1 MQTRWQNQ
9 EEAVVFARS
18 HPAVMLDFDM
28 GTGKTRTAIDIAFD
42 LQDVNRVL
50 ILCPK
55 AVIPVWRTN
64 LEKFA
69 SAPWICWDLTA
80 GTVNKKAEDL
90 QGWLKKAPKDK
101 KVFIV
106 MNYDIAWR
114 MAGTLAR
121 FSFDMM
127 VLDESHRVKAH
138 NTKISRYVAREG
150 KRVPHRLCLSGTPM
164 AHSPLDVFGQYR
176 FLDPYIFGT
185 NWGSFL
191 QQYAILGGPERRF
204 IVGYKNQQELI
215 RRFRTLAVS
224 CRMSEVKEK
233 LNLPD
238 ALPDV
243 VLKVQMPAKT
253 LRMLEG
259 LERDM
264 IATCTD
270 GTVVAKNVLVKLL
283 RCLQMTS
290 GFCVTQSH
298 PAAPEEIIE
307 LNDAKFQVLASTLE
321 DIGPTPVVV
330 FAHFRH
336 DLDAIARACTRVGR
350 PCYELSGSINRLE
363 QWQQAGS
370 LTGAV
375 LAVQI
380 QAGAEGV
387 DMTQANH
394 AIYYSLPH
402 SLALYNQSR
411 ARLYRP
417 GQSRPVSF
425 IHIVA
430 ENTVDEGVYRALER
444 KQDIIE
450 SIRDGSFDYGY
461 AK

>member
-1 MQTRWQNQ
+1 
-9 EEAVVFARS
+9 
-18 HPAVMLDFDM
+18 M
-28 GTGKTRTAIDIAFD
+28 GTGKTRAAIDIAFD
-42 LQDVNRVL
+42 LEDVNRVL

-64 LEKFA
+64 LNKFA
-69 SAPWICWDLTA
+69 SAPWDCWDTVV
-80 GTVNKKAEDL
+80 GTVNKKAESL
-90 QGWLKKAPKDK
+90 KEWLKKAPKDK
-101 KVFIV
+101 KIFII

-114 MAGTLAR
+114 MAGTLAQ
-121 FSFDMM
+121 FHFQMM
-127 VLDESHRVKAH
+127 ILDESHRVKAH
-138 NTKISRYVAREG
+138 NTKISRFVAREG
-150 KRVPHRLCLSGTPM
+150 RRIPHRLCLSGTPM

-176 FLDPYIFGT
+176 FLDPTIYGT
-185 NWGSFL
+185 NWGNFL
-191 QQYAILGGPERRF
+191 DQYAILGGPERRF
-204 IVGYKNQQELI
+204 IVGYKNQQELMH
-215 RRFRTLAVS
+215 RFRMLAVS
-224 CRMSEVKEK
+224 CRMSDVKER

-243 VLKVQMPAKT
+243 LLKVQLPAKT
-253 LRMLEG
+253 LRMLHG
-259 LERDM
+259 LEQDM
-264 IATCTD
+264 IATCAD

-298 PAAPEEIIE
+298 PAAPEEIVE
-307 LNDAKFQVLASTLE
+307 LNDAKAQMLISTLE

-336 DLDAIARACTRVGR
+336 DLDTIAQACHRVGR
-350 PCYELSGSINRLE
+350 ACYELSGNTNQLE
-363 QWQQAGS
+363 RWQQAGG

-394 AIYYSLPH
+394 AIYFSLPH

-417 GQSRPVSF
+417 GQNRPVSF
-425 IHIVA
+425 IHIIA
-430 ENTVDEGVYRALER
+430 ENTIDEGMYLSLAR

-450 SIRDGSFDYGY
+450 SIRNGSFDFGY